1 MLDFNTV
8 TEFSHT
14 YCIAICAFLVP
25 ANLLATLMTGILT
38 GLNRPRSQVR
48 ASVVVAS
55 LCATT
60 MIFHVFTW
68 FAIGVVM
75 PPTYILL
82 LMGITCLTL
91 NIWAIAHPAS
101 MMYLIRV
108 AITAISKLSEGS
120 SATHSVTDVT
130 DGWGNS
136 AGNVRDV
143 TDVTEMLHQYQLRS
157 H

>member
-25 ANLLATLMTGILT
+25 ANLLTTLQTAILT
-38 GLNRPRSQVR
+38 GLNRPRIQVW

-55 LCATT
+55 LWATA

-82 LMGITCLTL
+82 VMAITCLTI
-91 NIWAIAHPAS
+91 NVWAIAHPAS
-101 MMYLIRV
+101 MMQLIQV
-108 AITAISKLSEGS
+108 AVSVVRGAFRRKKDLVILEG
-120 SATHSVTDVT
+120 
-130 DGWGNS
+130 
-136 AGNVRDV
+136 RI
-143 TDVTEMLHQYQLRS
+143 
-157 H
+157 

>member
-25 ANLLATLMTGILT
+25 ANLLTTLQTGILT
-38 GLNRPRSQVR
+38 GLNRHRIQVW

-55 LCATT
+55 LWATA

-82 LMGITCLTL
+82 VMAITCLTI
-91 NIWAIAHPAS
+91 NVWAIAHPAS
-101 MMYLIRV
+101 MMQLIRV
-108 AITAISKLSEGS
+108 AVSVVRGAFKSKKDLVILE
-120 SATHSVTDVT
+120 
-130 DGWGNS
+130 
-136 AGNVRDV
+136 R
-143 TDVTEMLHQYQLRS
+143 RI
-157 H
+157 

>member
-38 GLNRPRSQVR
+38 GLNRPKVQVR

-55 LCATT
+55 LFATA

-82 LMGITCLTL
+82 LMAITCLAINL
-91 NIWAIAHPAS
+91 WAIGYPAT
-101 MMYLIRV
+101 MRQLIQV
-108 AITAISKLSEGS
+108 AISQLSEFRRKRKERK
-120 SATHSVTDVT
+120 
-130 DGWGNS
+130 GNKEEL
-136 AGNVRDV
+136 G
-143 TDVTEMLHQYQLRS
+143 MG
-157 H
+157 

>member
-1 MLDFNTV
+1 MIDFNTV

-25 ANLLATLMTGILT
+25 ANLLTTLQTAILT
-38 GLNRPRSQVR
+38 GLNRPRMQIW

-55 LCATT
+55 LWATA

-82 LMGITCLTL
+82 VMAMTCLTI
-91 NIWAIAHPAS
+91 NVWAIAHPAS
-101 MMYLIRV
+101 MMQLIRV
-108 AITAISKLSEGS
+108 AV
-120 SATHSVTDVT
+120 SV
-130 DGWGNS
+130 
-136 AGNVRDV
+136 VRGGFRRKKDLV
-143 TDVTEMLHQYQLRS
+143 V
-157 H
+157 

>member
-38 GLNRPRSQVR
+38 GLNRPRVQVR

-55 LCATT
+55 LFATT

-82 LMGITCLTL
+82 LM
-91 NIWAIAHPAS
+91 AIVCYQSLGDRSSCKHE
-101 MMYLIRV
+101 
-108 AITAISKLSEGS
+108 AINS
-120 SATHSVTDVT
+120 SCDWSV
-130 DGWGNS
+130 
-136 AGNVRDV
+136 VRI
-143 TDVTEMLHQYQLRS
+143 
-157 H
+157 

>member
-1 MLDFNTV
+1 MIDFNTV

-25 ANLLATLMTGILT
+25 ANLLTTLQTAILT
-38 GLNRPRSQVR
+38 GLNRPRMQVW

-55 LCATT
+55 LWATA

-82 LMGITCLTL
+82 VMGITCLTI
-91 NIWAIAHPAS
+91 NVWAVGHPAS
-101 MMYLIRV
+101 MMQLIRV
-108 AITAISKLSEGS
+108 AVSVVRGS
-120 SATHSVTDVT
+120 
-130 DGWGNS
+130 
-136 AGNVRDV
+136 
-143 TDVTEMLHQYQLRS
+143 LRRKKDLVILERRI
-157 H
+157 

>member
-38 GLNRPRSQVR
+38 GLNRPKVQVR

-55 LCATT
+55 LFATA

-82 LMGITCLTL
+82 LMAIVCLAI
-91 NIWAIAHPAS
+91 NMWAIGHPAS
-101 MMYLIRV
+101 MMQLIQV
-108 AITAISKLSEGS
+108 AISQLSKFRRKREEGR
-120 SATHSVTDVT
+120 
-130 DGWGNS
+130 GKKEELGM
-136 AGNVRDV
+136 G
-143 TDVTEMLHQYQLRS
+143 
-157 H
+157 

>member
-1 MLDFNTV
+1 MIDFNTV

-25 ANLLATLMTGILT
+25 ANLLTTLLTAILT
-38 GLNRPRSQVR
+38 GLNRPRMQIW

-55 LCATT
+55 LWATA

-82 LMGITCLTL
+82 VMAITCLTI
-91 NIWAIAHPAS
+91 NVWAIAHPAS
-101 MMYLIRV
+101 MMQLIRV
-108 AITAISKLSEGS
+108 AV
-120 SATHSVTDVT
+120 SV
-130 DGWGNS
+130 
-136 AGNVRDV
+136 VRGGFRRKKDLV
-143 TDVTEMLHQYQLRS
+143 V
-157 H
+157 